1 VILRLL
7 VRMLSHFEIT
17 GAHAQILRLL
27 VRMHGDFEITGA
39 HA

>member
-1 VILRLL
+1 MR
-7 VRMLSHFEIT
+7 SNFEIS
-17 GAHAQILRLL
+17 GAPAQILRLL